1 MLHIFP
7 NPFPGKKHGL
17 LLFEIVVHA
26 PEQIPQHAAA
36 FLRHPVQQR
45 IFNHSYLLTDG
56 LMNAPAHIRQVHIL
70 QPSVFTV
77 KSRGDPALL
86 FQPLDNSLGR
96 GMGDTQMPLYVP
108 LGDVF
113 SVTGHQV
120 SQHPALGGRNT
131 LQSQAARKHHIH
143 AVRNHFHQ
151 KRNRK
156 RVGHKT
162 MKHASKMY
170 R

>member
-1 MLHIFP
+1 MGFYYLRLSYMRRSKSLSMLRLSSG
-7 NPFPGKKHGL
+7 NP
-17 LLFEIVVHA
+17 
-26 PEQIPQHAAA
+26 
-36 FLRHPVQQR
+36 
-45 IFNHSYLLTDG
+45 SYLLANG
-56 LMNAPAHIRQVHIL
+56 LMNAPAHIRQIHIL

-77 KSRGDPALL
+77 KSRGYPALL
-86 FQPLDNSLGR
+86 FQPLDNSLDR
-96 GMGDTQMPLYVP
+96 GMGDPQMPLYVP

-131 LQSQAARKHHIH
+131 FQSQAARKHHIH